1 MTAIPPAPP
10 MLRMLSALL
19 RRRPTRTE
27 LAVAAMAVL
36 LGVLAVLQYR
46 WVGQLSA
53 DERERLRSHADNQAE
68 NLTEEFNRELTRAF
82 FWLQVGPELRRDAP
96 LEAEVDRYARWYS
109 AAPRPELVKTIYR
122 LTEPAAESGA
132 WIVERFVRDQ
142 GRLEAVPWP
151 SELEPIRAQ
160 LQQALE
166 GHRSGGAQPI
176 RVFPTFAAI
185 PALLIPRIAQ
195 LQDSRDGRVLG
206 TSPLKGYTVAVLDR
220 AYLEKDLLPQLV
232 ERHFRLSQ
240 DPSVY
245 VGIYGPGGL
254 AFTAPG
260 GAVPTALRTAPDV
273 TDDDMFEVRFFEFRR
288 FVTDRRVEAP
298 AGATGVVAGTA
309 GTAPGAARPGPPP
322 PPPAGNTVIVT
333 REGRGNAFRGRGGPG
348 GPGGPGGRD
357 GAPHWNVHV
366 LHRAGSLDIAV
377 SHARLRNLLVSFGV
391 LILLGASMGL
401 VLATTG
407 RAQRLAAQQMEFVA
421 GVSHELRTPLAV
433 IRSAAENLAD
443 GVVSDPKQVKR
454 YGDVIAGEGRRLTQ
468 MVEQIM
474 EFAGFESGR
483 ATLDVRPADLGG
495 ILEDALRSADP
506 LVREHHATIEQR
518 AAADLPAVLVDPSAV
533 SRSLQ
538 NLIVNALKYGGAPPV
553 VVVEARRAEG
563 SRREVAVTVSDNGGG
578 IAARDLPHIFEP
590 FYRGGDATARQIHG
604 SGLGL
609 SLVKRIMD
617 ELGGRI
623 TVRTDAGKGS
633 AFTLHLPLAPEGA
646 LAGGP
651 AERTAGAPGLGQPR
665 VPA

>member
-1 MTAIPPAPP
+1 MSRFFS
-10 MLRMLSALL
+10 L
-19 RRRPTRTE
+19 RRPTRTE
-27 LAVAAMAVL
+27 LAVAAMALL

-96 LEAEVDRYARWYS
+96 LDDEVDRYARWYS

-122 LTEPAAESGA
+122 LSEPTTETGP
-132 WIVERFVRDQ
+132 WVVERFVRD
-142 GRLEAVPWP
+142 GARLEVVAWP
-151 SELEPIRAQ
+151 AELDPLKPQ
-160 LQQALE
+160 LQQALDA
-166 GHRSGGAQPI
+166 HRHGTQPA
-176 RVFPTFAAI
+176 RLVPTVAAV
-185 PALLIPRIAQ
+185 PALVIPRIGQVQERGDTRLVA
-195 LQDSRDGRVLG
+195 GAVN
-206 TSPLKGYTVAVLDR
+206 GYTVAVLDR

-245 VGIYGPGGL
+245 VGIYGPGM
-254 AFTAPG
+254 AFSAPG
-260 GAVPTALRTAPDV
+260 GQVPEALRTAPDV
-273 TDDDMFEVRFFEFRR
+273 TDDDLFEIRFFEFRR
-288 FVTDRRVEAP
+288 FVTDRRLDAP
-298 AGATGVVAGTA
+298 AVVGTTGPAAG
-309 GTAPGAARPGPPP
+309 ARP
-322 PPPAGNTVIVT
+322 PAPTPAPVPVGNTVIVA
-333 REGRGNAFRGRGGPG
+333 RGDQRGNVFRGRGGPGGGPG

-357 GAPHWNVHV
+357 AVPHWNVHV

-391 LILLGASMGL
+391 LLLLGASMGL
-401 VLATTG
+401 VLMTTG
-407 RAQRLAAQQMEFVA
+407 RARRLAAQQMEFVA

-443 GVVSDPKQVKR
+443 GVVADPKQVKR

-495 ILEDALRSADP
+495 IIEEALRGADP
-506 LVREHHATIEQR
+506 LVREHHATIER
-518 AAADLPAVLVDPSAV
+518 RVTNELPAVLVDPSAV

-538 NLIVNALKYGGAPPV
+538 NLIVNALKYGGAPPAV
-553 VVVEARRAEG
+553 VIEARRAEG
-563 SRREVAVTVSDNGGG
+563 GRREVSVTISDNGAG

-646 LAGGP
+646 LAGGI
-651 AERTAGAPGLGQPR
+651 AERTSGAPGLGDPR

>member
-1 MTAIPPAPP
+1 MSRF
-10 MLRMLSALL
+10 LAL
-19 RRRPTRTE
+19 RRPTRTE
-27 LAVAAMAVL
+27 VAVAAMALL
-36 LGVLAVLQYR
+36 LGMLAVLQYR

-53 DERERLRSHADNQAE
+53 DERERLRSHADNQAD

-82 FWLQVGPELRRDAP
+82 FWLQVGPELQRDAP
-96 LEAEVDRYARWYS
+96 LDDEVNRYARWYA

-122 LTEPAAESGA
+122 LSEPTTEKGA
-132 WIVERFVRDQ
+132 WVVERFARDPA
-142 GRLEAVPWP
+142 RLEVVAWP
-151 SELEPIRAQ
+151 AELDPIRAQ
-160 LQQALE
+160 LKPEGHQQAE
-166 GHRSGGAQPI
+166 PQPV
-176 RVFPTFAAI
+176 RVFPAFASI
-185 PALLIPRIAQ
+185 PALLIPRVGQ
-195 LQDSRDGRVLG
+195 FQEHEKDGRFFR
-206 TSPLKGYTVAVLDR
+206 TMSPLRGYTVAVLDR
-220 AYLEKDLLPQLV
+220 TYLEKDLLPQLV

-240 DPSVY
+240 DSSVY
-245 VGIYGPGGL
+245 VGIYGPGI
-254 AFTAPG
+254 AFSAPAG
-260 GAVPTALRTAPDV
+260 EVPAALRSAPDV
-273 TDDDMFEVRFFEFRR
+273 TDDDLFEIRFFEFRR

-298 AGATGVVAGTA
+298 AAAGTTGAAGVVGRPVNPPQLAGPNA
-309 GTAPGAARPGPPP
+309 
-322 PPPAGNTVIVT
+322 VILT
-333 REGRGNAFRGRGGPG
+333 REGRGGNPFRGRGGQG
-348 GPGGPGGRD
+348 GPGGNP
-357 GAPHWNVHV
+357 APHWKVHV

-391 LILLGASMGL
+391 LLLLGTSMGL
-401 VLATTG
+401 VLMTTG

-483 ATLDVRPADLGG
+483 ATLDVRPADLGS
-495 ILEDALRSADP
+495 ILEEALRGADP
-506 LVREHHATIEQR
+506 LVREHHATIER
-518 AAADLPAVLVDPSAV
+518 RGASDLPAVLVDTAAV

-538 NLIVNALKYGGAPPV
+538 NLIVNALKYGGTPPAV
-553 VVVEARRAEG
+553 VIEARRADG
-563 SRREVAVTVSDNGGG
+563 RREVSVTVSDNGAG

-617 ELGGRI
+617 QLGGRI

-646 LAGGP
+646 LAGG
-651 AERTAGAPGLGQPR
+651 AADRATGAPGLGDPR

>member
-1 MTAIPPAPP
+1 MSRLFPS
-10 MLRMLSALL
+10 LAL
-19 RRRPTRTE
+19 RRPTRTE
-27 LAVAAMAVL
+27 LAVAAMALMLVVL
-36 LGVLAVLQYR
+36 GVLQYR

-53 DERERLRSHADNQAE
+53 DERERLRSHADTQAE
-68 NLTEEFNRELTRAF
+68 NLTDDFNRELTRAF
-82 FWLQVGPELRRDAP
+82 FWLQFGPELRRDAP
-96 LEAEVDRYARWYS
+96 LEAEVERYERWYS

-122 LTEPAAESGA
+122 LTEPKSAGGA
-132 WIVERFVRDQ
+132 WVIERFARDPA
-142 GRLEAVPWP
+142 RLEPVSWP
-151 SELEPIRAQ
+151 AELDPIRID
-160 LQQALE
+160 LE
-166 GHRSGGAQPI
+166 KTRDTHRAGPQPI
-176 RVFPTFAAI
+176 RVVPTFASV
-185 PALLIPRIAQ
+185 PALLIPRIEQ
-195 LQDSRDGRVLG
+195 LQNRDDGRIVNA
-206 TSPLKGYTVAVLDR
+206 SPANGYTVAVLDR
-220 AYLEKDLLPQLV
+220 TYLEKDLLPQLV

-245 VGIYGPGGL
+245 VGIYGPGI
-254 AFTAPG
+254 AFSAPAG
-260 GAVPTALRTAPDV
+260 QVPEALRTAPDV
-273 TDDDMFEVRFFEFRR
+273 SDDDMFEIRFFEFRR
-288 FVTDRRVEAP
+288 FVTDRRLEPP
-298 AGATGVVAGTA
+298 AVAGT
-309 GTAPGAARPGPPP
+309 TAPANAAAARPGTPPSPNP
-322 PPPAGNTVIVT
+322 PGQNTVIVA
-333 REGRGNAFRGRGGPG
+333 REARANVFRGRGGPG
-348 GPGGPGGRD
+348 GPGGPPGRD
-357 GAPHWNVHV
+357 GVPRWNVHV

-391 LILLGASMGL
+391 LVLLGASMGL
-401 VLATTG
+401 VLVTTG

-443 GVVSDPKQVKR
+443 GVVADPKQVKR
-454 YGDVIAGEGRRLTQ
+454 YGEVIAGEGRRLTQ

-483 ATLDVRPADLGG
+483 ATLEVRPADLGG
-495 ILEDALRSADP
+495 IIEEALRGADP
-506 LVREHHATIEQR
+506 LVREHHATVER
-518 AAADLPAVLVDPSAV
+518 RGTSELPAVLVDPSAV

-538 NLIVNALKYGGAPPV
+538 NLLVNALKYGGTPPS

-563 SRREVAVTVSDNGGG
+563 ARREVSVTVSDNGSG

-623 TVRTDAGKGS
+623 TVRTEAGKGS

-646 LAGGP
+646 LAGGL
-651 AERTAGAPGLGQPR
+651 AERSAGASGLGDPR

>member
-1 MTAIPPAPP
+1 MFRFFS
-10 MLRMLSALL
+10 L
-19 RRRPTRTE
+19 RRPTRTE
-27 LAVAAMAVL
+27 LAVAAMALL
-36 LGVLAVLQYR
+36 LGVLGVLQYR
-46 WVGQLSA
+46 WVGQLST

-68 NLTEEFNRELTRAF
+68 NLAEEFNRELTRAF
-82 FWLQVGPELRRDAP
+82 FWLQVGAELRRDAP
-96 LEAEVDRYARWYS
+96 LDAEVDRYARWYS
-109 AAPRPELVKTIYR
+109 AAPKPELVKTIYR
-122 LTEPAAESGA
+122 LTEPATDRGA
-132 WIVERFVRDQ
+132 WVVERFVRESGQ
-142 GRLEAVPWP
+142 LEAVPWP
-151 SELEPIRAQ
+151 AELEPIRAE
-160 LQQALE
+160 LQKGVEKA
-166 GHRSGGAQPI
+166 GAKPQPI
-176 RVFPTFAAI
+176 RIQPAWAAI
-185 PALLIPRIAQ
+185 PALLIPRVGQ
-195 LQDSRDGRVLG
+195 VQDRSEARVTTVG
-206 TSPLKGYTVAVLDR
+206 PLSGYTVAVLDR
-220 AYLEKDLLPQLV
+220 TYLEKDLLPQLV

-245 VGIYGPGGL
+245 VGIYGPGV
-254 AFTAPG
+254 AFSAPAG
-260 GAVPTALRTAPDV
+260 QVPAALRTAPDV
-273 TDDDMFEVRFFEFRR
+273 TDDDLFEIRFFEFRR

-298 AGATGVVAGTA
+298 VAVTGTTGGTTVVVA
-309 GTAPGAARPGPPP
+309 RPAS
-322 PPPAGNTVIVT
+322 PPASPVGPNTVFIT
-333 REGRGNAFRGRGGPG
+333 RESRGGNPFRGRGGPG
-348 GPGGPGGRD
+348 GPGGGPGAQG
-357 GAPHWNVHV
+357 GTPHWNVHV

-391 LILLGASMGL
+391 LLLLGTSMGL
-401 VLATTG
+401 VLATTT

-443 GVVSDPKQVKR
+443 GVVADPKQVQR
-454 YGDVIAGEGRRLTQ
+454 YGNVIAGEGRRLTQ

-495 ILEDALRSADP
+495 IIEEALRGADP
-506 LVREHHATIEQR
+506 VVREHHATIEQR
-518 AAADLPAVLVDPSAV
+518 GATDLPAVLVDPSAV

-538 NLIVNALKYGGAPPV
+538 NLIINALKYGGAPPSV
-553 VVVEARRAEG
+553 IIEARRTEG
-563 SRREVAVTVSDNGGG
+563 ARREVSVTISDNGSG

-633 AFTLHLPLAPEGA
+633 AFTLHLPLAPDGA
-646 LAGGP
+646 LADGAIERP
-651 AERTAGAPGLGQPR
+651 ADAHGLGDPR

>member
-1 MTAIPPAPP
+1 
-10 MLRMLSALL
+10 
-19 RRRPTRTE
+19 
-27 LAVAAMAVL
+27 MAVL

-46 WVGQLSA
+46 WVGQLST
-53 DERERLRSHADNQAE
+53 DERERLRSHADNQAD
-68 NLTEEFNRELTRAF
+68 NLAEEFNRELTRAF
-82 FWLQVGPELRRDAP
+82 FWLQVGPELQRDAP
-96 LEAEVDRYARWYS
+96 LDDEVNRYARWYA
-109 AAPRPELVKTIYR
+109 AAPRPELVQTIYR
-122 LTEPAAESGA
+122 LSEPTAEKGA
-132 WIVERFVRDQ
+132 WVVERFARDSA
-142 GRLEAVPWP
+142 RLEVVPWP
-151 SELEPIRAQ
+151 AELEAIRAQ
-160 LQQALE
+160 LQPESHQQA
-166 GHRSGGAQPI
+166 GAQPV
-176 RVFPTFAAI
+176 RVVSTFASI
-185 PALLIPRIAQ
+185 PALLIPRVGQSQANEK
-195 LQDSRDGRVLG
+195 DGRVLR
-206 TSPLKGYTVAVLDR
+206 TISPLRGYTVAVLDR
-220 AYLEKDLLPQLV
+220 AYIEKDLLPQLV

-245 VGIYGPGGL
+245 VGIYGPGI
-254 AFTAPG
+254 AFNAPAG
-260 GAVPTALRTAPDV
+260 EVPAALRSAPDV
-273 TDDDMFEVRFFEFRR
+273 TNDDLFEIRFFEFRR
-288 FVTDRRVEAP
+288 FVTDRRVEPPVAAGTTG
-298 AGATGVVAGTA
+298 AGA
-309 GTAPGAARPGPPP
+309 RPVN
-322 PPPAGNTVIVT
+322 PPPAQPGASNTLFVA
-333 REGRGNAFRGRGGPG
+333 REGRGGNPFRGRGGPG
-348 GPGGPGGRD
+348 GPGGPPT
-357 GAPHWNVHV
+357 PHWNVNV

-391 LILLGASMGL
+391 LLLLGTSMGL
-401 VLATTG
+401 VLMTTT

-483 ATLDVRPADLGG
+483 STLDVRPADLGG
-495 ILEDALRSADP
+495 IIEEALRGADP
-506 LVREHHATIEQR
+506 LVREHHATIER
-518 AAADLPAVLVDPSAV
+518 RSATDLPAVLVDPGAV

-538 NLIVNALKYGGAPPV
+538 NLIVNALKYGGTPPA

-563 SRREVAVTVSDNGGG
+563 GRREVSVTISDNGAG

-617 ELGGRI
+617 QLGGRI

-646 LAGGP
+646 LAGG
-651 AERTAGAPGLGQPR
+651 AADRAADAPGLGDPR

>member
-1 MTAIPPAPP
+1 
-10 MLRMLSALL
+10 MLPALL

-122 LTEPAAESGA
+122 LTEPPSETAP
-132 WIVERFVRDQ
+132 WTVERFLRDPA
-142 GRLEAVPWP
+142 RLEEVSWP
-151 SELEPIRAQ
+151 AELEPIRAQ
-160 LQQALE
+160 LQQVRE
-166 GHRSGGAQPI
+166 GHRAGGAQPT

-185 PALLIPRIAQ
+185 PALLIPRVAQ
-195 LQDSRDGRVLG
+195 LQDNRDGRILSA
-206 TSPLKGYTVAVLDR
+206 SPLKGYTVAVLDR
-220 AYLEKDLLPQLV
+220 AYLEKELLPQLV
-232 ERHFRLSQ
+232 ERHFRLSE

-245 VGIYGPGGL
+245 VGIYGPGL
-254 AFTAPG
+254 AFSAPAG
-260 GAVPTALRTAPDV
+260 TVPEALRTAPDV

-298 AGATGVVAGTA
+298 VGVAGPT
-309 GTAPGAARPGPPP
+309 GTGAAAAGAARPAPPGPPP
-322 PPPAGNTVIVT
+322 PGGNAVIVT
-333 REGRGNAFRGRGGPG
+333 REARGNVFRGGRGGAGGPG
-348 GPGGPGGRD
+348 GSGGRD

-391 LILLGASMGL
+391 LLLLGASMGL

-495 ILEDALRSADP
+495 IIEDALRGADP

-563 SRREVAVTVSDNGGG
+563 SRREVAVTISDNGAG

-623 TVRTDAGKGS
+623 TVRTDPGKGS

-651 AERTAGAPGLGQPR
+651 ARAAGPAGLGDPR

>member
-1 MTAIPPAPP
+1 MPRFFS
-10 MLRMLSALL
+10 L
-19 RRRPTRTE
+19 RRPTRTE
-27 LAVAAMAVL
+27 LSVAAMALL

-96 LEAEVDRYARWYS
+96 LDDEVDRYARWYS

-122 LTEPAAESGA
+122 LSEPATATGP
-132 WIVERFVRDQ
+132 WVVERFVRDAA
-142 GRLEAVPWP
+142 RLEPVAWP
-151 SELEPIRAQ
+151 AELDPMKAQ
-160 LQQALE
+160 LQQSLDA
-166 GHRSGGAQPI
+166 HRHGNQPS
-176 RVFPTFAAI
+176 RLVPAVAAV
-185 PALLIPRIAQ
+185 PALVIPRIGQVQERGEAR
-195 LQDSRDGRVLG
+195 LVAG
-206 TSPLKGYTVAVLDR
+206 PLNGYTVAVLDR

-245 VGIYGPGGL
+245 VGIYGPGM
-254 AFTAPG
+254 AFSAPG
-260 GAVPTALRTAPDV
+260 GTVPEALRTAPDV
-273 TDDDMFEVRFFEFRR
+273 TDDDMFEIRFFEFRR
-288 FVTDRRVEAP
+288 FVTDRRLDAP
-298 AGATGVVAGTA
+298 AGAVAGTTGPA
-309 GTAPGAARPGPPP
+309 GGRGTGPAPV
-322 PPPAGNTVIVT
+322 GNTVIVT
-333 REGRGNAFRGRGGPG
+333 RNDPRGNVFRGRGGAGGPG

-357 GAPHWNVHV
+357 AVAHWNVHV

-391 LILLGASMGL
+391 LLLLGASMGL
-401 VLATTG
+401 VLMTTG
-407 RAQRLAAQQMEFVA
+407 RARRLAAQQMEFVA

-443 GVVSDPKQVKR
+443 GVVADPKQVKR

-495 ILEDALRSADP
+495 IIEEALRSADP
-506 LVREHHATIEQR
+506 LVREHHATIER
-518 AAADLPAVLVDPSAV
+518 RVTSELPAVLVDPAAV

-538 NLIVNALKYGGAPPV
+538 NLIVNALKYGGAPPAV
-553 VVVEARRAEG
+553 VIDARRVEG
-563 SRREVAVTVSDNGGG
+563 TRREVSVTISDNGAG

-623 TVRTDAGKGS
+623 SVRTDAGKGS

-646 LAGGP
+646 LAGGL
-651 AERTAGAPGLGQPR
+651 ADRTTPAPGLGDPR

>member
-1 MTAIPPAPP
+1 M
-10 MLRMLSALL
+10 
-19 RRRPTRTE
+19 
-27 LAVAAMAVL
+27 
-36 LGVLAVLQYR
+36 
-46 WVGQLSA
+46 
-53 DERERLRSHADNQAE
+53 
-68 NLTEEFNRELTRAF
+68 
-82 FWLQVGPELRRDAP
+82 
-96 LEAEVDRYARWYS
+96 
-109 AAPRPELVKTIYR
+109 
-122 LTEPAAESGA
+122 
-132 WIVERFVRDQ
+132 
-142 GRLEAVPWP
+142 
-151 SELEPIRAQ
+151 
-160 LQQALE
+160 
-166 GHRSGGAQPI
+166 
-176 RVFPTFAAI
+176 
-185 PALLIPRIAQ
+185 
-195 LQDSRDGRVLG
+195 
-206 TSPLKGYTVAVLDR
+206 LDR
-220 AYLEKDLLPQLV
+220 GYLEKDLLPQLV

-245 VGIYGPGGL
+245 VGIYGPGI
-254 AFTAPG
+254 AFSAPG
-260 GAVPTALRTAPDV
+260 GQVPEALRTAPDV
-273 TDDDMFEVRFFEFRR
+273 TDDDMFEIRFFEFRR
-288 FVTDRRVEAP
+288 FVTDRRLEPP
-298 AGATGVVAGTA
+298 AGATAVAGT
-309 GTAPGAARPGPPP
+309 TAPAARPRAARGAATPP
-322 PPPAGNTVIVT
+322 GQNTVIVA
-333 REGRGNAFRGRGGPG
+333 REARGNVFRGRGGPG
-348 GPGGPGGRD
+348 GPGGPPGRD
-357 GAPHWNVHV
+357 GVPRWNVHV

-391 LILLGASMGL
+391 LVLLGASMGL

-407 RAQRLAAQQMEFVA
+407 RARRLAAQQMEFVA

-443 GVVSDPKQVKR
+443 GVVADPKQVKR

-495 ILEDALRSADP
+495 IIEEALRGADP
-506 LVREHHATIEQR
+506 LVREHHATIER
-518 AAADLPAVLVDPSAV
+518 RGTTELPAVLVDPSAV

-538 NLIVNALKYGGAPPV
+538 NLIVNALKYGGAPPAV
-553 VVVEARRAEG
+553 VVDARRAEG
-563 SRREVAVTVSDNGGG
+563 ARREVSVTISDNGGG

-623 TVRTDAGKGS
+623 TVRTEAGKGS

-651 AERTAGAPGLGQPR
+651 AERPAGAPGLGDPR

>member
-1 MTAIPPAPP
+1 MSRFLT
-10 MLRMLSALL
+10 L
-19 RRRPTRTE
+19 RRPTRTE
-27 LAVAAMAVL
+27 LAVAAMAIL

-53 DERERLRSHADNQAE
+53 DERERLRSHADNQAD

-82 FWLQVGPELRRDAP
+82 FWLQVGPELQRDAP
-96 LEAEVDRYARWYS
+96 LDDEVTRYARWYA

-122 LTEPAAESGA
+122 LSEPTTEHGP
-132 WIVERFVRDQ
+132 WVVERFARDPA
-142 GRLEAVPWP
+142 RLEAVAWP
-151 SELEPIRAQ
+151 AELDPVKPQ
-160 LQQALE
+160 LQQTLDARKNAAPQRL
-166 GHRSGGAQPI
+166 I
-176 RVFPTFAAI
+176 PTVASV
-185 PALLIPRIAQ
+185 PALVIPR
-195 LQDSRDGRVLG
+195 LGPSREQSKERAEGRNLTV
-206 TSPLKGYTVAVLDR
+206 SPLNGYTVAVLDR
-220 AYLEKDLLPQLV
+220 SYIEKELLPQLV

-245 VGIYGPGGL
+245 VGIYGPGI
-254 AFTAPG
+254 AFSAPAG
-260 GAVPTALRTAPDV
+260 EVPAALRSAPDV
-273 TDDDMFEVRFFEFRR
+273 TDDDLFEIRFFEFRR
-288 FVTDRRVEAP
+288 FVTDRRVEPPP
-298 AGATGVVAGTA
+298 AVVGTTGAAVVAG
-309 GTAPGAARPGPPP
+309 RPVAS
-322 PPPAGNTVIVT
+322 PPASPNTIIVARDPRGGNP
-333 REGRGNAFRGRGGPG
+333 FRGRGGQGGSG
-348 GPGGPGGRD
+348 GPP
-357 GAPHWNVHV
+357 APHWNVHV

-391 LILLGASMGL
+391 LLLLGTSMGL
-401 VLATTG
+401 VLMTTG

-495 ILEDALRSADP
+495 IIEEALRGADP
-506 LVREHHATIEQR
+506 LVREHHATIER
-518 AAADLPAVLVDPSAV
+518 RSASELPAVLVDPGAV

-538 NLIVNALKYGGAPPV
+538 NLIVNALKYGGTPPA

-563 SRREVAVTVSDNGGG
+563 GRREVSVTVSDNGAG

-617 ELGGRI
+617 QLGGRI

-633 AFTLHLPLAPEGA
+633 AFTLHLPVAPEGA
-646 LAGGP
+646 LAGS
-651 AERTAGAPGLGQPR
+651 AADRAADAPGLGDPR